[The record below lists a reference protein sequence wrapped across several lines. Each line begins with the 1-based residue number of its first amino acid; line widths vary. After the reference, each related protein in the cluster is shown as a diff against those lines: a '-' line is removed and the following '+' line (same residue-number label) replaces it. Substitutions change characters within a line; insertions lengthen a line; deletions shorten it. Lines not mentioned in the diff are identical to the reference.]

1 MQLKGKVEK
10 TWGYENIFVT
20 NNRYTGKFMEFS
32 KAGNRTSMHFH
43 VEKHETW
50 YVMSGK
56 FEIKLT
62 DTAHG
67 TISSITLIPGD
78 TLPIEP
84 LKPHQIIALED
95 NSVIL
100 EISTPDSVEDNYRLY
115 R

>member
-10 TWGYENIFVT
+10 TWGCEEIFVT
-20 NNRYTGKFMEFS
+20 NDKYTGKFMIFKNS
-32 KAGNRTSMHFH
+32 GDKTSMHFH
-43 VEKHETW
+43 KEKHETW
-50 YVMSGK
+50 YCMGGK
-56 FEIKLT
+56 FEIKTT
-62 DTAHG
+62 DTRTG
-67 TISSITLIPGD
+67 TVSSFTLLYGETMTIV
-78 TLPIEP
+78 P

>member
-1 MQLKGKVEK
+1 MQLKGRVEK

-50 YVMSGK
+50 YCMKGK

-62 DTAHG
+62 DTTNG
-67 TISSITLIPGD
+67 NISSWTLLEGEVMV
-78 TLPIEP
+78 IEP